1 MKEGPGPP
9 SSAKGA
15 PGQTQPDSRL
25 FGVWPCIP
33 TAVPRAQALEF
44 LLFVTPGA
52 ELGPQDHTSRE
63 IRLGSERRSQPSGA
77 RAHPSEARV
86 GVGRVGTRPLPPSG
100 QLPLVAAERQDAPV
114 SPCPL
119 LRNWGAQTGA
129 GRGGRVTLHTPTTC
143 PKEPENPFCQV
154 FPVTPD
160 FVCFGPINIHVR
172 TLYGAQGEYVLWV
185 FHVLHNCHDFTVSE
199 GQSVFGR

>member
-1 MKEGPGPP
+1 MKEGPHPP

-44 LLFVTPGA
+44 LLFVTPRA

-63 IRLGSERRSQPSGA
+63 IRLGSEQRSQPSGG

-86 GVGRVGTRPLPPSG
+86 AVGRVGTPPLPPSG
-100 QLPLVAAERQDAPV
+100 QLPSVAAERQDAPV
-114 SPCPL
+114 SPSPL
-119 LRNWGAQTGA
+119 LRNRGAQTGA
-129 GRGGRVTLHTPTTC
+129 GWGGRVTLHTPTKC

-154 FPVTPD
+154 FPATPD

-172 TLYGAQGEYVLWV
+172 TLHGAQGEYVSQV
-185 FHVLHNCHDFTVSE
+185 CHVLHTSHDFTVSE
-199 GQSVFGR
+199 GRSVFGH